1 MISSTL
7 FVGVG
12 SPHGDDRTGWFMADA
27 LEERTAA
34 GRVQVSASE
43 GRRAAPVTIRKA
55 CHPADLMDWLEGT
68 GRLIICDAFSGA
80 GPPGS
85 IYCWR
90 WPDERIRQLR
100 AAGSHDFSLS
110 SVLELAA
117 RLGRLPDDVV
127 IWGIEAGRTTPNDS
141 LSPEIVAAL
150 PELMRQVWSEISRA

>member
-1 MISSTL
+1 MIASTL

-12 SPHGDDRTGWFMADA
+12 SLHGDDQAGWFVADA
-27 LEERTAA
+27 LEERAVVGCDQA
-34 GRVQVSASE
+34 SASE
-43 GRRAAPVTIRKA
+43 GWRGAPVTIRKA

-68 GRLIICDAFSGA
+68 GRLMICDAFLGA

-110 SVLELAA
+110 SVLELAD
-117 RLGRLPDDVV
+117 RLGRLPGDVV
-127 IWGIEAGRTTPNDS
+127 IWGIEAGRTTPNDG